1 MRVKV
6 ATFKSSLK
14 HSEVFDQE
22 QQQFLS
28 SLEQKLGFPLE
39 FTTLDDY
46 DCDLKLLFVQT
57 GGAEGLFLKA
67 LPFLQAPFYLL
78 TNGGN
83 NSLAAS
89 LEILTYLK
97 LNHLSGEILH
107 GDIDTLAKR
116 IQALGAIEAAKKDLK
131 ALRLGII
138 GKPSDWLIASIPSQ
152 EEVKKL
158 FGIELLDIPLNVLVE
173 RAKMPHFSEKKI
185 KAASFSKQVIQDSLS
200 IYEAMKEI
208 IGSYHL
214 NGVTIRC
221 FDLLTYLK
229 RTGCLALALL
239 NEEHT
244 IGTCE
249 GDVMA
254 MITMSI
260 IHALYHV
267 SSFQANP
274 AVIDTQN
281 NAIIFA
287 HCTVPLDMVSS
298 YEYDTHFESG
308 IGLAI
313 KGHLPKKKMII
324 FRLSSDLKHYFL
336 STGEVIEDLAE
347 NNLCRTQIKVHMD
360 CDVHSLLKNPCGNHH
375 ILFYGEDCALLE
387 ELLASYGIER
397 I

>member
-1 MRVKV
+1 MKVKL

-14 HSEVFDQE
+14 HSLVFDQE

-39 FTTLDDY
+39 LTTLEDY

-67 LPFLQAPFYLL
+67 LPYLQAPFYLL

-89 LEILTYLK
+89 LEIATYLK

-107 GDIDTLAKR
+107 GDTASLAKR
-116 IQALGAIEAAKKDLK
+116 IQDLGAIEGAKKALK
-131 ALRLGII
+131 ALRLGIV

-152 EEVKKL
+152 EEVKNL
-158 FGIELLDIPLNVLVE
+158 FGIELLDIPLSILVE
-173 RAKMPHFSEKKI
+173 KAKMPHFSEKKI
-185 KAASFSKQVIQDSLS
+185 EAPFSKHVIQESLS
-200 IYEAMKEI
+200 LYEAMKEI
-208 IGSYHL
+208 IASYHL

-221 FDLLTYLK
+221 FDLLTSLK

-239 NEEHT
+239 NEEHI

-254 MITMSI
+254 MLTMSI
-260 IHALYHV
+260 VYALYHV
-267 SSFQANP
+267 STFQANP
-274 AVIDTQN
+274 AVLDTEHN
-281 NAIIFA
+281 DIIFA
-287 HCTVPLDMVSS
+287 HCTVPFDMVSS
-298 YEYDTHFESG
+298 YELDTHFESG

-313 KGHLPKKKMII
+313 KGHLPKKRII
-324 FRLSSDLKHYFL
+324 VFRLSSDLKHYFL
-336 STGEVIEDLAE
+336 ATGEVIEDLAE

-360 CDVHSLLKNPCGNHH
+360 CDVHTLLKNPCGNHH
-375 ILFYGEDCALLE
+375 IIFYGEDSALLE
-387 ELLASYGIER
+387 ELLANYGLER
-397 I
+397 IV